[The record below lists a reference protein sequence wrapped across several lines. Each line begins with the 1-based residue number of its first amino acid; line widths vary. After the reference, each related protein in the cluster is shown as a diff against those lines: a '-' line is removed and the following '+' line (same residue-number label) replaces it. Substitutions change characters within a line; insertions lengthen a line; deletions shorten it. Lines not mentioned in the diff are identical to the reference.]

1 MSVAYVEPLTKSE
14 EIELFSGIVETLSE
28 GYIRDILKDLQPQI
42 VDAVRNDFGF
52 ITADLQRDVADLK
65 TERETLQ
72 TEIKRL
78 REQSE
83 SMLTSFHRAQ
93 RVMREAETL
102 QRSLR
107 EIVSKIR
114 DL

>member
-1 MSVAYVEPLTKSE
+1 MSVCAEPLSKSE
-14 EIELFSGIVETLSE
+14 EIELFSGIVATLPD
-28 GYIRDILKDLQPQI
+28 GYVRDILTDLEPQI
-42 VDAVRNDFGF
+42 ESAIRSDFGC
-52 ITADLQRDVADLK
+52 ITADLQRDVAELR

-72 TEIKRL
+72 NDIKRL

-83 SMLTSFHRAQ
+83 SMLASFNRAQ
-93 RVMREAETL
+93 RTIRDAETL

-107 EIVSKIR
+107 ETVSKIR